1 MTRTYVGHVVAM
13 LAIATLAA
21 ALPSSVPAV
30 GRLSGSTV
38 TTTVVEA
45 KADGP
50 GPYCKSVEQAFPRG

>member
-1 MTRTYVGHVVAM
+1 MTRTHAGHLVAM

-21 ALPSSVPAV
+21 LPASVTAAGRPA
-30 GRLSGSTV
+30 GSTV

-50 GPYCKSVEQAFPRG
+50 GPCCKSVEQAFPRG